1 MKKAGYIVSALG
13 VAVIIFSVVC
23 FISAG
28 SLLNEIEQYMGIMSG
43 YMDASDMLDL
53 ALESGFDAGD
63 FRVFAYQ
70 ARVWLLVVGLALLA
84 AGAALIFAGRKNTR
98 GVYGQQYNPVYGGYD
113 EYDDTT
119 VAVAHHADAASVTC
133 PACGTACSADAAF
146 CRNCGAALSAPE
158 PSGKMCHACGA
169 ENDDDARF
177 CRECG
182 HKLEEEDCDDA
193 TSGPAQIDWD
203 AFRPESESVGSAEA
217 GDAPDET
224 ETAGTG
230 SVDAPDVAAPAV
242 PEVETVRMDTTETTG
257 VFRKS
262 DSFDAASRDA
272 RPAEGNPFLRK
283 AGDL

>member
-84 AGAALIFAGRKNTR
+84 AGAALIFAGRKNTS
-98 GVYGQQYNPVYGGYD
+98 GVYGKQFIPAYGGYD
-113 EYDDTT
+113 EYDDATS
-119 VAVAHHADAASVTC
+119 AVARRADAACIIC
-133 PACGTACSADAAF
+133 PVCSAACSADAAF

-182 HKLEEEDCDDA
+182 HKLDEEVCDDA
-193 TSGPAQIDWD
+193 PSGPAQIDWD
-203 AFRPESESVGSAEA
+203 DFRPENGPAEPEEA
-217 GDAPDET
+217 GDISDET
-224 ETAGTG
+224 E
-230 SVDAPDVAAPAV
+230 PAE

-262 DSFDAASRDA
+262 DSFGAASRDA
-272 RPAEGNPFLRK
+272 RPADGNPFLRK